1 MKKLVKLAA
10 ILAAC
15 GVARGDTLP
24 ASLYVQDGLI
34 GHLDAIENGGA
45 GVRVAAPTEWTDLT
59 GNQTFT
65 LVNGSAFSADAW
77 VGNSN
82 RYISA
87 TSPKA
92 LAALQNKAFT
102 LEMVISHPAS
112 PVVNYTLD
120 RLNERHGT

>member
-1 MKKLVKLAA
+1 MKKIVSLAA
-10 ILAAC
+10 VFIAY
-15 GVARGDTLP
+15 GVSWGDTLP

-45 GVRVAAPTEWTDLT
+45 GVHVAAPTEWTDLT

-82 RYISA
+82 RYITA

-92 LAALQNKAFT
+92 LAALQNKAFP
-102 LEMVISHPAS
+102 S
-112 PVVNYTLD
+112 D
-120 RLNERHGT
+120 RTPIQRI